1 MESKIWRLVWDPK
14 MSVGIP
20 EVDAD
25 HLRCIAL
32 IDGLN
37 YAILERMDSGEISQ
51 RLGLVLADADVHFTK
66 EDELFRR
73 WRYPDT
79 AGHAELHRHVL
90 KNCRELVANAAD
102 LNINREWVRAALAVK
117 GMLVD
122 HLLID
127 DMKYHDYFVTHSWK
141 GQ

>member
-25 HLRCIAL
+25 HLRCISL
-32 IDGLN
+32 IEGLN
-37 YAILERMDSGEISQ
+37 HAILERMDSGEIGQ
-51 RLGLVLADADVHFTK
+51 RLRLVLFDADAHFAR
-66 EDELFRR
+66 EDELFHR
-73 WRYPDT
+73 WHYPDT
-79 AGHAELHRHVL
+79 ATHAALHRQVL
-90 KNCRELVANAAD
+90 RDCHELVANAAD

-117 GMLVD
+117 GLLVD

-141 GQ
+141 EQ